1 MFCLE
6 TILIILSIIIIITII
21 VYKFYYSYETFENYS
36 SLSAE
41 ISDIKKIINNIQDEI
56 YQINKYKTD
65 TYDRFSKIT
74 SDIDKNTK
82 NVTKVNSNFN
92 TYESVFN
99 KYVEEANIP
108 VDTLYL
114 CNKEKKCVEMK
125 YDDDNEYNIKSSNI
139 KIKNDK
145 DEIITN
151 FKDNEIYFGGNQ
163 NSNSPLY
170 IKNNNVYSNK
180 FNVSDLYIKDYK
192 DTSKLLYLNDY
203 IKWIDDSINYNN
215 NMNKLSQD
223 NNNKRITDITKINTK
238 INNLN
243 KDKDNLDAKITNNA
257 KEISDLKMEYQ
268 NYKDLNAKFSN
279 KYDELQKELNDNID
293 IITNHNAT
301 MQQYEQNTNKE
312 VDALNTRIDEIII
325 KINELLEKASL
336 QREVFN
342 KANLENTGVN
352 PLFDRENLT
361 LDEYKDYFD
370 KLVIAAVNLGL
381 PEEELKS
388 STTN

>member
-41 ISDIKKIINNIQDEI
+41 ISDIKNIINNIQDEI

-82 NVTKVNSNFN
+82 NVTKVNS
-92 TYESVFN
+92 VFN
-99 KYVEEANIP
+99 KYIEEANIP

>member
-41 ISDIKKIINNIQDEI
+41 ISDIKNIINNIQDEI

-99 KYVEEANIP
+99 KYIEEANIP

-203 IKWIDDSINYNN
+203 IKWIDDSISYNN

-342 KANLENTGVN
+342 KANLENKGVN

>member
-41 ISDIKKIINNIQDEI
+41 ISDIKNIINNIQDEI

-99 KYVEEANIP
+99 KYIEEANIP

-203 IKWIDDSINYNN
+203 IKWVDDSISYNN

>member
-41 ISDIKKIINNIQDEI
+41 ISDNKNIINNIQDEI

-99 KYVEEANIP
+99 KYIEEANIP

>member
-41 ISDIKKIINNIQDEI
+41 ISDIKNIINNIQDEI

-99 KYVEEANIP
+99 KYIEEANIP

-325 KINELLEKASL
+325 KINELLEKA
-336 QREVFN
+336 
-342 KANLENTGVN
+342 
-352 PLFDRENLT
+352 LT
-361 LDEYKDYFD
+361 KRS
-370 KLVIAAVNLGL
+370 I
-381 PEEELKS
+381 
-388 STTN
+388 

>member
-41 ISDIKKIINNIQDEI
+41 ISDIKNIINNIQDEI

-99 KYVEEANIP
+99 KYIEEANIP

-203 IKWIDDSINYNN
+203 IKWVDDSISYNN

-279 KYDELQKELNDNID
+279 KYDQLQKELNDNID

-342 KANLENTGVN
+342 KANLENKGVN

>member
-41 ISDIKKIINNIQDEI
+41 ISDIKNIINNIQDEI

-99 KYVEEANIP
+99 KYIEEANIP

-203 IKWIDDSINYNN
+203 IKWVDDSISYNN

-279 KYDELQKELNDNID
+279 KYDQLQKELNDNID

-312 VDALNTRIDEIII
+312 IDALNTRIDEIII

-342 KANLENTGVN
+342 KANLENKGVN

>member
-41 ISDIKKIINNIQDEI
+41 ISDIKNIINNIQDEI

-99 KYVEEANIP
+99 KYIEEANIP

>member
-41 ISDIKKIINNIQDEI
+41 ISDIKNIINNIQDEI

-99 KYVEEANIP
+99 KYIEEANIP

-203 IKWIDDSINYNN
+203 IKWIDDSISYNN

>member
-41 ISDIKKIINNIQDEI
+41 ISDIKNIINNIQDEI

-99 KYVEEANIP
+99 KYIEEANIP

-203 IKWIDDSINYNN
+203 IKWVDDSISYNN

-342 KANLENTGVN
+342 KANLENKGVN